1 MFPLSVKFLNCTPFA
16 MMEHQHFLGNQDSVL
31 YRFIIFPPRLSQA
44 KHSTTRGL
52 GHCIKRHNPLCR
64 NHHEKLYLISILFPV
79 VILPSQIPSFWDS
92 GIFIERD
99 LGLIIYIKISA
110 CIFGILL
117 RDDGCSLQGLL
128 MSWRQAEMRSG
139 RSATTITLNKASI
152 VQRFRVC

>member
-64 NHHEKLYLISILFPV
+64 NHHEKLYLISIFFPV

-92 GIFIERD
+92 GIFISKSLHAFSVFCCEMTAALCKGSSCPD
-99 LGLIIYIKISA
+99 AK
-110 CIFGILL
+110 L
-117 RDDGCSLQGLL
+117 RD
-128 MSWRQAEMRSG
+128 AEWEVSNHNN
-139 RSATTITLNKASI
+139 T
-152 VQRFRVC
+152 Q